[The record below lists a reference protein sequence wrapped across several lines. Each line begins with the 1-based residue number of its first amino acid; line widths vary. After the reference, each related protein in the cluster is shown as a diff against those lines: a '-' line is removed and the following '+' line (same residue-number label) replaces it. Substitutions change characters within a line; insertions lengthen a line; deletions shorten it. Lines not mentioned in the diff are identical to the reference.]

1 LIYLQ
6 WGQLLSYVE
15 RVLEPTRYAEKLETK
30 SQYLTRTNRGKLQYQ
45 QLYHVKNMLAPGRFT
60 SFNKSW
66 HERRLSLPSFPH
78 HQDRWSQ
85 DELTPSSSSSLIA
98 DLLSAIVS
106 EGTTSLPHAIW
117 SDGQANSSKQNADLY
132 STSLTHFMLKS
143 VDTVGSMVVSATFVC
158 RFHPYA
164 DEMLT
169 SLGYH
174 LTSSGGGISTFR
186 ILQPCWFQRDT
197 PFNKPWHI
205 RRSLAGRRRVLS
217 AYQYIR
223 LCTTGR
229 PTRISFASSLS
240 INHLLWPAT
249 YLPNLPAGDMSTVP
263 LTEACTTIC
272 LRFARSS
279 CSLSLRQI
287 SAYM

>member
-1 LIYLQ
+1 MIYLRWCQ
-6 WGQLLSYVE
+6 RLSYVE
-15 RVLEPTRYAEKLETK
+15 RVLEPTKYAGKLETK
-30 SQYLTRTNRGKLQYQ
+30 SQYSTRTNRGNRQYQ

-66 HERRLSLPSFPH
+66 HERRVSLPSFPFPH

-132 STSLTHFMLKS
+132 STSLTHLMLKS

-169 SLGYH
+169 KVGEY
-174 LTSSGGGISTFR
+174 LTSPGGGISTFR
-186 ILQPCWFQRDT
+186 ILQPC
-197 PFNKPWHI
+197 
-205 RRSLAGRRRVLS
+205 
-217 AYQYIR
+217 
-223 LCTTGR
+223 
-229 PTRISFASSLS
+229 
-240 INHLLWPAT
+240 
-249 YLPNLPAGDMSTVP
+249 
-263 LTEACTTIC
+263 C
-272 LRFARSS
+272 L
-279 CSLSLRQI
+279 Q
-287 SAYM
+287 